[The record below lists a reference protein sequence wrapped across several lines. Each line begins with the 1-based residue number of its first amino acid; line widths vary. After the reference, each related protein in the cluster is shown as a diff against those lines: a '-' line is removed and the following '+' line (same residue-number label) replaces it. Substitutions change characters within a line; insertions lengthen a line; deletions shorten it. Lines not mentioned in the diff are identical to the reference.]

1 LILASAPY
9 YISLFHVS
17 STELVKLFVL
27 YILQSV
33 PSFIMKFTSRLLT
46 LVLLAS
52 ISRNADAFMA
62 HKLSRE
68 GLHRG
73 TTTNL
78 AVAWSENQE
87 DDPNKIPHFPEN
99 PIIVNGSK
107 EPYDSNLNVMNQG
120 NEVESENQNDAL
132 SDLDKRVLEIMRDVE
147 SKFPVQEFNSSE
159 NVELNPENYNE
170 RQFNSNEMNYGRSE
184 RNTSRNPSYDYST
197 RFDQRVGGFN
207 SNGDSVPV
215 SQTNFQNRQRS
226 SSGSPSYLN
235 DYNTNFDQRIG
246 GFGGNGESLRYTQ
259 SKNPPAM
266 NREAGRREV
275 ADYNSPLDQRVGQN
289 RPLGSGERIPISRS
303 QNVSSNRNYGDSY
316 NSAYDYNQS
325 LDQRVGQNR
334 PLGSGES
341 IPVNRNQN
349 TSGNR
354 NYNPAYDYSR
364 SFDQRVGQN
373 QPLGSGES
381 IPVNQGQSNP
391 NNRNYG
397 GRYNPAYDYNRS
409 FDQRVG
415 QNKPLGSGEPVPVRQ
430 TGSQNRQV
438 SRNSGRRSVIGD
450 YTTSFD
456 QRVGGFLD
464 AGEPEPE
471 RPMKQ
476 RGPPRNQSYEY
487 DYKTNFDQRI
497 GGLDSNGDPIGPNRE
512 DENRWRIN
520 T

>member
-1 LILASAPY
+1 
-9 YISLFHVS
+9 
-17 STELVKLFVL
+17 
-27 YILQSV
+27 
-33 PSFIMKFTSRLLT
+33 MKFTSKSLS
-46 LVLLAS
+46 LVLLTS
-52 ISRNADAFMA
+52 VSKNANAFST
-62 HKLSRE
+62 HKLSQK
-68 GLHRG
+68 GLAIRS
-73 TTTNL
+73 TTSL
-78 AVAWSENQE
+78 AVAWSGNQE
-87 DDPNKIPHFPEN
+87 DDPDKIPHFPEN
-99 PIIVNGSK
+99 PMIVNGSK

-120 NEVESENQNDAL
+120 SEGENENENDGL

-147 SKFPVQEFNSSE
+147 SKFPVKEFNPSA
-159 NVELNPENYNE
+159 NVESGPQGYNGRAGNANYEE
-170 RQFNSNEMNYGRSE
+170 RAGNFAQNQNYPAPSRGE
-184 RNTSRNPSYDYST
+184 RYTSRNPSYDYST
-197 RFDQRVGGFN
+197 SFDQRIGGFN
-207 SNGDSVPV
+207 SNGDSFPV
-215 SQTNFQNRQRS
+215 RQTGSQNLQRS

-266 NREAGRREV
+266 NRDTHRREV
-275 ADYNSPLDQRVGQN
+275 ADYSSPLDQRVGQN
-289 RPLGSGERIPISRS
+289 RPLGSGERVPVSRS
-303 QNVSSNRNYGDSY
+303 QATSSNRNYGDSY
-316 NSAYDYNQS
+316 NPAYDYNQS

-341 IPVNRNQN
+341 IPVSRSQN

-354 NYNPAYDYSR
+354 NYNPAYDYNR

-381 IPVNQGQSNP
+381 IPVNRSQSSSGT
-391 NNRNYG
+391 RNHSG
-397 GRYNPAYDYNRS
+397 SYNPAYDYNRS

-415 QNKPLGSGEPVPVRQ
+415 QNKPLGSGESVPVRQ

-438 SRNSGRRSVIGD
+438 SRNSGRRSAIGD

-464 AGEPEPE
+464 PGEPEPE

-476 RGPPRNQSYEY
+476 RGPPRDQSYEY

-497 GGLDSNGDPIGPNRE
+497 GGLDSNGDPIGPNGGE
-512 DENRWRIN
+512 DENRWQIN
-520 T
+520 K